1 MKNSSIIYLVSF
13 FMLVICIYFIKEIV
27 FLLHTFGLL
36 TFRSFDSKMM
46 EYSPINFDF
55 LHHCTFKLPN
65 FGQFISGMATLPCA
79 FEMRKGVRSSV
90 TKEYFTPNQNVNM
103 PINTNYS
110 CSNICGTQNRCRIS
124 GEQCTSDVD
133 CFGCQP
139 KKFYKNGVIHSSSDE
154 KNGYTWVL
162 GGTNIFYPDNKR
174 HHIEGFS
181 PAPPEYNK
189 GVNTW
194 RSVFDIGMNLY
205 KKRYEPKGLP
215 LELNYSSEYTLSG
228 EFIQS
233 VPVPYA

>member
-55 LHHCTFKLPN
+55 L
-65 FGQFISGMATLPCA
+65 
-79 FEMRKGVRSSV
+79 RSSV

-110 CSNICGTQNRCRIS
+110 CSNICGTQNRCRIT

-139 KKFYKNGVIHSSSDE
+139 KKFYKNGVIHPSSDE
-154 KNGYTWVL
+154 KNGYTWIL

-194 RSVFDIGMNLY
+194 RSIFDMGMNLY
-205 KKRYEPKGLP
+205 KKRYEPKELP
-215 LELNYSSEYTLSG
+215 LELNYPKQYTLSG
-228 EFIQS
+228 EFLQS

>member
-1 MKNSSIIYLVSF
+1 MKNLSIIYLVSF

-55 LHHCTFKLPN
+55 L
-65 FGQFISGMATLPCA
+65 
-79 FEMRKGVRSSV
+79 RSSV

-110 CSNICGTQNRCRIS
+110 CSNICGTQNRCRIT

-154 KNGYTWVL
+154 KNEYTWVL

-174 HHIEGFS
+174 HHIEGFL

>member
-1 MKNSSIIYLVSF
+1 
-13 FMLVICIYFIKEIV
+13 MLVICIYFIKEIV